1 VVHTHSP
8 MATALACVLEGEMP
22 CVHYGMLA
30 LGGSVPVAPYR
41 TFGTP
46 ELAETVVDALEGRT
60 AALMANHGAIT
71 YGHDLDAAVE
81 ATVLLEWGCGIYWRA
96 SMIGTPRALDQEQQ
110 DAVVQAAIE
119 RRYGAPRPLAQN
131 E

>member
-1 VVHTHSP
+1 
-8 MATALACVLEGEMP
+8 MP

-81 ATVLLEWGCGIYWRA
+81 G
-96 SMIGTPRALDQEQQ
+96 
-110 DAVVQAAIE
+110 AARVGL
-119 RRYGAPRPLAQN
+119 RRSTGGPA
-131 E
+131 